1 MSRFDLGEFGKSLGP
16 ATEGDYEIRKSADGV
31 YTLVAGGGGP
41 STDVRPLIEQAK
53 SRIFVGYTD
62 RDPLTRIMVGTRS
75 ALETRRFTLPDGST
89 ILETFDRPD
98 GNILTRRFY
107 EGQYITDLLA
117 ANNISGNALIR
128 TYIRPTG
135 PNGLADEW
143 RFGFIAALVLILTE
157 NGLLEEDP
165 SNSPLATL
173 TENGLLSVDQG
184 YELTENGL
192 LREIT

>member
-16 ATEGDYEIRKSADGV
+16 PQPGDYAIRKNADDT
-31 YTLVAGGGGP
+31 YTLVEGGGN
-41 STDVRPLIEQAK
+41 DVRPLIEQAK
-53 SRIFVGYTD
+53 SRIFTGYTD
-62 RDPLTRIMVGTRS
+62 RDPVTRIMVGTRS
-75 ALETRRFTLPDGST
+75 ALETRRYTLPDGST

-107 EGQYITDLLA
+107 EGTYITNLLA
-117 ANNISGNALIR
+117 ANNIQGNALIR
-128 TYIRPTG
+128 TYDRTG
-135 PNGLADEW
+135 MVGTSDEW
-143 RFGFIAALVLILTE
+143 RFGFVAALILILTE